1 MLSALLSL
9 VDPGER
15 IVLVEDASELRPD
28 HPHVVALEGRPAN
41 IEGAGEISLQVLVRQ
56 ALRMRPDRLV
66 VGEVRGAEV
75 VDLLAALNTGHG
87 GGCGTLHANSAADV
101 PARVEALSL
110 AAGLP
115 RSAAHSQ
122 LASALD
128 VVIHLGRGRDGRRRV
143 LELGVPERDGSGHVA
158 LRTAATFEA
167 DRVVRG
173 PAAGALAARLG
184 LGGVVSAWLV
194 ALLAGM
200 AVAALV
206 PSAGPVPRRPGRSR
220 QGWSVPVPVLARR
233 RRVAADQAAV
243 LEVCDLL
250 AADLA
255 AGRPPDAA
263 LAAGAERWPPL
274 VPVVEAMRLGADV
287 PEAMRRLAAE
297 RRGAADLRWV
307 AGAWQVAQH
316 SGHGLAAALERTA
329 AGLRARRRTR
339 RLVDSEL
346 ASARS
351 TARLV
356 ACLPVAVLL
365 MGSGAGSDPWSFLL
379 ATPVGW
385 LCGAAGLTLVALGLW
400 WIERL
405 ADQAAAP

>member
-1 MLSALLSL
+1 MT
-9 VDPGER
+9 GW
-15 IVLVEDASELRPD
+15 
-28 HPHVVALEGRPAN
+28 
-41 IEGAGEISLQVLVRQ
+41 
-56 ALRMRPDRLV
+56 
-66 VGEVRGAEV
+66 
-75 VDLLAALNTGHG
+75 LAALLIG
-87 GGCGTLHANSAADV
+87 GAVAVVV
-101 PARVEALSL
+101 PGVGPVLGPPVR
-110 AAGLP
+110 
-115 RSAAHSQ
+115 
-122 LASALD
+122 
-128 VVIHLGRGRDGRRRV
+128 GRGGPPPRRWS
-143 LELGVPERDGSGHVA
+143 P
-158 LRTAATFEA
+158 
-167 DRVVRG
+167 
-173 PAAGALAARLG
+173 
-184 LGGVVSAWLV
+184 
-194 ALLAGM
+194 
-200 AVAALV
+200 
-206 PSAGPVPRRPGRSR
+206 PVPI
-220 QGWSVPVPVLARR
+220 VARR
-233 RRVAADQAAV
+233 RRAAADQAAV

-255 AGRPPDAA
+255 AGRPPEAA

-274 VPVVEAMRLGADV
+274 LPVVEAMRLGSDV

-379 ATPVGW
+379 TTPVGW
-385 LCGAAGLTLVALGLW
+385 ACGVVGLALVGLGLW

-405 ADQAAAP
+405 ADRAAAP